1 MRLAALAFLAASPA
15 LAQTAP
21 ADSAAVPV
29 RTVSDRETPPSFS
42 TDRLLIPVQD
52 VAPGDLTDTY
62 AARRSGGRTHNAL
75 DIMAPRGTPAL
86 AVADGEVVRITRNR
100 LGGNVLYLRSP
111 DGAYDFYYAHLD
123 GYADGLTVGQTV
135 RQGDVLG
142 FVGTTGNASRTAPH
156 LHFQVL
162 RLDAR
167 GRGTPV
173 NPYRMLLGSA
183 LYPRGARG

>member
-1 MRLAALAFLAASPA
+1 LLVAALAVLVVHSA
-15 LAQTAP
+15 LAQASP
-21 ADSAAVPV
+21 SDSAAVPV
-29 RTVSDRETPPSFS
+29 RTVSDRAAPLSFS
-42 TDRLLIPVQD
+42 TDRLLIPVEG
-52 VAPGDLTDTY
+52 VAPGDFTDTY

-75 DIMAPRGTPAL
+75 DILAPRGTPAL

-123 GYADGLTVGQTV
+123 GYADGLAVGQTV

-142 FVGTTGNASRTAPH
+142 YVGNTGNASRTAPH
-156 LHFQVL
+156 LHFQML

-173 NPYRMLLGSA
+173 NPYRLLVDSA
-183 LYPRGARG
+183 LIPRGVRG